1 MGSPLGRQRTARR
14 GKTSLGVTALALLF
28 LLGAA
33 LLSACSSDGSAD
45 ADRNRPPDPATADC
59 ASGGQAVA
67 SLRETFRQLSEQL
80 DGLGPAAQRGDIDE
94 VKSRTA
100 QGMALANQVSA
111 TITPVADKMDS
122 KLIGGAYR
130 DVAAAGSQLNGALG
144 DFNTAIDNNSPAQP
158 VADAVS
164 AALTSLNGSMD
175 RMKRACPVVFAEPK
189 GPSYGPPLTAR

>member
-1 MGSPLGRQRTARR
+1 MGSQRGQRTARR

-33 LLSACSSDGSAD
+33 LLSACSSGESAD
-45 ADRNRPPDPATADC
+45 ADRNSPPDPATVDC
-59 ASGGQAVA
+59 TSGGQAVA

-80 DGLGPAAQRGDIDE
+80 DGLGPAAQRGDIAE
-94 VKSRTA
+94 VKSRA
-100 QGMALANQVSA
+100 SQGMALSNQVAA
-111 TITPVADKMDS
+111 TINPVADKMDS

-130 DVAAAGSQLNGALG
+130 DVAAAGGQLNTALA

-164 AALTSLNGSMD
+164 AALTSLNGSME

-189 GPSYGPPLTAR
+189 GPAYGPPLTAR